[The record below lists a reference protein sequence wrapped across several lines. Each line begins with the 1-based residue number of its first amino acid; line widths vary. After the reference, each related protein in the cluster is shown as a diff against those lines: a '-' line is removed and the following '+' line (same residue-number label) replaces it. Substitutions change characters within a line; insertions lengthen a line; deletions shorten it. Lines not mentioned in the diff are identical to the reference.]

1 LSKARILQRKP
12 IRKKKPSIFQRGL
25 DLFNLG
31 FAGMLERY
39 ERLAYWMI
47 QKTGTLGRCHAR
59 GDSTGDYVIYPFLG
73 RAYFPR
79 TDPGQFIVNV
89 KMPSGTRIEV
99 SNEDIAKVE
108 DVIRHVVAPSDF
120 GMIVSNIGVTADLS
134 AIYTSNSAMDT
145 AFVQVSLKEGHK
157 TGSYVYI
164 EKVRD
169 ALAAQLPQ
177 LNTYFQVGGLVDSVV
192 NQGLPAPIDIQI
204 SSNDQEA
211 AYAQAQ
217 SLATKL
223 RASSSVSAVFIPQDL
238 KYPGLEM
245 DIDRERASL
254 IGLTPKNVVDNVITA
269 LTSNGVIAPSYWI
282 DPKTATIT
290 CSPFNIRIDRLAI

>member
-1 LSKARILQRKP
+1 
-12 IRKKKPSIFQRGL
+12 
-25 DLFNLG
+25 
-31 FAGMLERY
+31 MLERY

-47 QKTGTLGRCHAR
+47 RRPGLSAAVMLGGTL
-59 GDSTGDYVIYPFLG
+59 VIALFVPFLG

-108 DVIRHVVAPSDF
+108 DVIRHVVAPADF

-192 NQGLPAPIDIQI
+192 NQGLPAPIDLQI

-223 RASSSVSAVFIPQDL
+223 RASSSVSAVFVPQDL

-254 IGLTPKNVVDNVITA
+254 IGLTPQECCRQRDY
-269 LTSNGVIAPSYWI
+269 GSYFERRYRAELL
-282 DPKTATIT
+282 D
-290 CSPFNIRIDRLAI
+290 